1 MVKRKRKNNKQIKEK
16 VEEKVEEKQI
26 KDTEE
31 QIKDVEGSEDYC
43 FVCKDGGLLMVCDH
57 KWDSFLLFL
66 FFYSSLI
73 HVSM

>member
-57 KWDSFLLFL
+57 K
-66 FFYSSLI
+66 
-73 HVSM
+73 